1 MSIAQLPRRIA
12 VLSIH
17 TSPLASPGVGDAG
30 GMNVYIRETAIRLA
44 DAGVAVDI
52 YTRATDP
59 DVAPIVEPHP
69 GVRVLHIPVFASE
82 LKKEDLPGQMVSMAV
97 AVEELAE
104 QVGAEYDLVHSHYW
118 LSGQVGSA
126 AAKRWRVPLVH
137 TMHTMAKVKNLA
149 LAAGDSPEPAL
160 RVVGEERVVATSAR
174 LVANTHREAAELI
187 EHYDAIP
194 ERVSV
199 VHPGVDLS
207 VFHPGAGK
215 AAARAA
221 LGWREQDQVI
231 LFVGRLQPLKAP
243 DVLLRALRHLPA
255 TTANGGNIRLVI
267 CGGPS
272 GNGAHMLE
280 ALNELSHRLHLNH
293 RVTFVPPQAPAALA
307 ELYRAAD
314 VVAVPS
320 YSESFGLVAVE
331 AQACG
336 TPVVAA
342 AVGGLVTAVKA
353 GSSGAL
359 VPSHDPLA
367 WSHSLHQLL
376 SDSAGREQ
384 LSRSALVHA
393 RRFTWER
400 TSHELLHVY
409 QQVLAEQAVLT
420 TLEQAN
426 PTRD

>member
-1 MSIAQLPRRIA
+1 MAVAQLPRRIA

-17 TSPLASPGVGDAG
+17 TSPLAAPGVGDAG
-30 GMNVYIRETAIRLA
+30 GMNVYIRETSNRLA
-44 DAGVAVDI
+44 DAGVGVDI
-52 YTRATDP
+52 YTRATNP
-59 DVAPIVEPHP
+59 DAPPIVEPRP
-69 GVRVLHIPVFASE
+69 GVRVLHIPVCASE

-97 AVEELAE
+97 AVEDLAE
-104 QVGAEYDLVHSHYW
+104 QIGAEYDLVHSHYW

-149 LAAGDSPEPAL
+149 LAAGDTPEPAL
-160 RVVGEERVVATSAR
+160 RVVGEERVVGAAAR

-207 VFHPGAGK
+207 VFHPGGGRS
-215 AAARAA
+215 AARAA
-221 LGWREQDQVI
+221 LGWRENDQVI

-255 TTANGGNIRLVI
+255 NTPAGGHTRLVI

-280 ALNELSHRLHLNH
+280 ALNELAHRLHLVH
-293 RVTFVPPQAPAALA
+293 RVTFLPPQQPAELA

-353 GSSGAL
+353 GVSGLL
-359 VPSHDPLA
+359 VPSHDPLV

-376 SDSAGREQ
+376 ADAEGREQ

-393 RRFTWER
+393 RRFSWER

-409 QQVLAEQAVLT
+409 QQVLGEQAVLA
-420 TLEQAN
+420 TLERNEPA
-426 PTRD
+426 RD